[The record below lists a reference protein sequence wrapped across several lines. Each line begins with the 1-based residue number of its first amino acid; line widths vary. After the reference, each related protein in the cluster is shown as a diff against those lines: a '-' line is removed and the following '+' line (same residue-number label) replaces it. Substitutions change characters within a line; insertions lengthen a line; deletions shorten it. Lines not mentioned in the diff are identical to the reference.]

1 MVPAAVAPPAG
12 VARPVA
18 PPASPRPAVVPA
30 PPEAP
35 TLPPKAAPS
44 GVPLNPFRSKDPKQK
59 ARRLARALVS
69 DLVVYHPGKR
79 QEGLKNGTL
88 RELFDDEIKKS
99 WEEYTDQIG
108 TDIPEA
114 TAYFNDALNEILG
127 DGSKIF

>member
-1 MVPAAVAPPAG
+1 M
-12 VARPVA
+12 
-18 PPASPRPAVVPA
+18 
-30 PPEAP
+30 
-35 TLPPKAAPS
+35 
-44 GVPLNPFRSKDPKQK
+44 PLNPFLSKDPKQK